1 MQISVNF
8 NSASKH
14 EIHHFQGI
22 LGHLLNNLPS
32 ETVLVGDHS
41 APTAEAPAKPRGR
54 PAKKVEE
61 TFDLGDTAQEME
73 AKPKKVLTL
82 DVVID
87 AFKAYVDSHS
97 RDEAIAV
104 LKTFKVKAVKDLKP
118 EQYPEVL
125 ELLEA

>member
-22 LGHLLNNLPS
+22 LGHLLNNIS
-32 ETVLVGDHS
+32 GETS
-41 APTAEAPAKPRGR
+41 APVETQAPEAAPTKRGR

-61 TFDLGDTAQEME
+61 TFDLGDTAQDME